1 MQLAPLHLFP
11 LTVVLTMR
19 TSWSRYTNATR
30 YVVATRL
37 YRDSTITI
45 EGRPATIKLNEINRR
60 PQTVAA

>member
-1 MQLAPLHLFP
+1 M
-11 LTVVLTMR
+11 LTMR
-19 TSWSRYTNATR
+19 TCWFRYTKATR